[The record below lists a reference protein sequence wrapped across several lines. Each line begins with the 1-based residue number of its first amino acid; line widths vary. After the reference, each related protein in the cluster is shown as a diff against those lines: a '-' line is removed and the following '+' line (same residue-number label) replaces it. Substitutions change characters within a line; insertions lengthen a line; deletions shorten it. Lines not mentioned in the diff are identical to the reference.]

1 MPIAA
6 GGEPVVQ
13 KRISPDGL
21 FRRNNW
27 NTDFAVD
34 RNYASYRINLQSA
47 STEQALFPTSA
58 FLRFTDNSDLRVV
71 NENRTLQPEQRHV
84 FGPFPADPG
93 RRTNQ
98 VNVRVG
104 ATKMPASTGFSYR
117 VSVGRPMAQ
126 PSITPPSLS
135 DPASALRRSNSRS
148 SRLSSASAF
157 SRTRSSRSCN
167 AWVT

>member
-1 MPIAA
+1 MPHFKSQCVAASRNALRLNVSLAITTIVVLSADAGAAQASCRFLMPIAA

-47 STEQALFPTSA
+47 STEQAVFPTSV

-84 FGPFPADPG
+84 FGPFPAVPG

-117 VSVGRPMAQ
+117 VSVEGC
-126 PSITPPSLS
+126 
-135 DPASALRRSNSRS
+135 D
-148 SRLSSASAF
+148 
-157 SRTRSSRSCN
+157 
-167 AWVT
+167 

>member
-1 MPIAA
+1 MYRLNFQCVAAGRIALKLKMSLAMAAVVVLSANSGVAQASCQFLMPIAA

-34 RNYASYRINLQSA
+34 RNYASYRVNLQSA
-47 STEQALFPTSA
+47 STEQAVFPISA

-84 FGPFPADPG
+84 FGPFPAIPG

-117 VSVGRPMAQ
+117 VSVEGC
-126 PSITPPSLS
+126 
-135 DPASALRRSNSRS
+135 D
-148 SRLSSASAF
+148 
-157 SRTRSSRSCN
+157 
-167 AWVT
+167 